1 MIQNNKKIAKI
12 AKIAFLYYKKDKN
25 QEEISKIMSIARPT
39 VSKLISEAKDL
50 SLVDFKIKYP
60 WRDKELENKIIN
72 KFNIKE
78 AVVIECLNNS
88 EDEIIMEIGIAAANY
103 FSNIIDKVKNV
114 GISWG
119 QSLYSMIEN
128 LNTKNSSVENIIQM
142 IGAAGYEN
150 KNYNGPLLA
159 QYLSKKLN
167 SQCLM
172 IHSPLVAGNKD
183 IAKFLINDN
192 NIKNIFKKISNLDI
206 AFVGIGCV
214 ELKNNSLYKTG
225 YISEEELNK
234 IKNAG
239 AVGDICANFYDING
253 KELDIDI
260 NNRVIGAKL
269 SDLKKIKN
277 VVGVASGLIKS
288 KAVYSALMGKYLN
301 TIIIDSE
308 LAKSLLNHKQ

>member
-1 MIQNNKKIAKI
+1 MHYDNKKMAQI
-12 AKIAFLYYKKDKN
+12 AKIAFLYYKENKN

-39 VSKLISEAKDL
+39 ISKLISEAKDL

-60 WRDKELENKIIN
+60 WRDRELEKKIIN

-78 AVVIECLNNS
+78 AIVIECLNNS
-88 EDEIIMEIGIAAANY
+88 DEEIIEEIGIAAANY
-103 FSNIIDKVKNV
+103 FSNLIDKVKNV

-119 QSLYSMIEN
+119 QSLSSMIEK
-128 LNTKNSSVENIIQM
+128 LNTKNSSVINIIQM
-142 IGAAGYEN
+142 IGATGYEN
-150 KNYNGPLLA
+150 KNYDGPLLA

-172 IHSPLVAGNKD
+172 IHAPLVVGSKD
-183 IAKFLINDN
+183 IAKSLMNDN
-192 NIKNIFKKISNLDI
+192 NIKNILKKISNLDI

-225 YISEEELNK
+225 YINEEELNK

-239 AVGDICANFYDING
+239 AVGDICAHFYNING
-253 KELDIDI
+253 EELDIDI

-288 KAVYSALMGKYLN
+288 NAVYSALIGKYLN
-301 TIIIDSE
+301 TVIIDSE
-308 LAKSLLNHKQ
+308 LAKSLLDYK

>member
-1 MIQNNKKIAKI
+1 MQYDNKKIAQI
-12 AKIAFLYYKKDKN
+12 AKIAFLYYKENKN
-25 QEEISKIMSIARPT
+25 QEEISKLMSIARPT
-39 VSKLISEAKDL
+39 ISKLISEAKDL

-60 WRDKELENKIIN
+60 WRDKELEKEIIN
-72 KFNIKE
+72 KFSVNE
-78 AVVIECLNNS
+78 AIVIECLNNS
-88 EDEIIMEIGIAAANY
+88 EDEVITEIGIAAASY

-119 QSLYSMIEN
+119 QSLYSMIEQ

-142 IGAAGYEN
+142 IGATGYEN
-150 KNYNGPLLA
+150 KNYDGPLLA

-172 IHSPLVAGNKD
+172 IHAPLVVGNKE
-183 IAKFLINDN
+183 IAKSLMNDN
-192 NIKNIFKKISNLDI
+192 NIKNILKKISNLDI

-225 YISEEELNK
+225 YITEEELNK
-234 IKNAG
+234 IKSAG
-239 AVGDICANFYDING
+239 AVGDICAHFYDING

-260 NNRVIGAKL
+260 NNRIIGAKL

-288 KAVYSALMGKYLN
+288 NPVYSALMGKYLN

-308 LAKSLLNHKQ
+308 LAKSLLNHK